1 MQGDVNLMRKAL
13 YKRVLQ
19 AHSKNLFCSHL
30 GEGGIKVK
38 SNPYLCRNEIWS
50 ETDLARNRV
59 PCAVHGVG
67 GAVC

>member
-1 MQGDVNLMRKAL
+1 MKDDVNLIRKAL
-13 YKRVLQ
+13 YKRVL
-19 AHSKNLFCSHL
+19 HSLSKNLFCSLL
-30 GEGGIKVK
+30 GVEGIKVK

-59 PCAVHGVG
+59 PCAMHGVG